1 MSLFSSVITKES
13 IDIGVYFGCT
23 LVSLFLGLLIAGVY
37 AYRTRYSQSF
47 LVSLI
52 VLPAI
57 VQIVIMLV
65 NGNLGTGVAVAGAFS
80 LVRFRSLPGKAKDIA
95 LIFLTMAIGLATGT
109 GYLGIAIV
117 FTVMISVI
125 LLLVNWLKI
134 GEPMMNERELTIT
147 IPESMDYTDVFDS
160 VFEEYTVQVELM
172 EVRTS
177 NMGSLFK
184 LTYRIKLKE
193 IKKEKEFID
202 KLRCR
207 NGNLEIRCGR
217 VAITE
222 QL

>member
-184 LTYRIKLKE
+184 LSYRIKLKE

>member
-125 LLLVNWLKI
+125 LLWVNWLKI

-184 LTYRIKLKE
+184 LSYRIKLKE